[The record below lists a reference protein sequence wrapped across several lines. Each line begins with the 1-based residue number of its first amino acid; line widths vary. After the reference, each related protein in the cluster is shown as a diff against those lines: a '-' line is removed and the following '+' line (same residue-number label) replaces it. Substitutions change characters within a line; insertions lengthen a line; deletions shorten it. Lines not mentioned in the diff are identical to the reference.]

1 MLSQIPRSD
10 LRGLLRR
17 IRRCSTTLRH
27 VSALHGRWLQ
37 GRRAGC
43 HAHRARRRRGAHL
56 HRPPGRR
63 DLFPRSRVRSSPVF
77 LRSRRRSSP
86 ISPALVRPPRRGCTL
101 PSSPALH
108 PRCLPGSSLLLP
120 LLLPLR
126 APRLPAICPMSSI
139 WTTGKA
145 MREAMPPRTFSRCGQ
160 NFLPLRP
167 RLLMPGLKHVRVLS
181 QRRAHFCRFLLRMQ
195 MHWLAMEGEGFFGQC
210 CVAAGVVV
218 SPTPVVFLPLV
229 EVRWVYLPGVE
240 GLRFHRERHGRQAWG
255 CCLSTSPMPR
265 YLTCSR

>member
-27 VSALHGRWLQ
+27 ISALHGRWLQ

-167 RLLMPGLKHVRVLS
+167 RLLIQGLEHVRVL
-181 QRRAHFCRFLLRMQ
+181 
-195 MHWLAMEGEGFFGQC
+195 LAMEGEGFFGQC

-218 SPTPVVFLPLV
+218 SPTPVVFLPLD
-229 EVRWVYLPGVE
+229 EVRWVYFPEVE
-240 GLRFHRERHGRQAWG
+240 GLRFHRERHRRQP
-255 CCLSTSPMPR
+255 CVLQVPIILSET
-265 YLTCSR
+265 LGNCAV